1 MTKQST
7 LAERLA
13 PMSIAE
19 IEAMTDAQ
27 IAELMGATAD
37 EVATK
42 EDRKYMRE
50 AAIVATN
57 EWHDRVAGDISA
69 GRARVVTGGP
79 ELERYRRMGRPSLG
93 SGESVQIRARLSPDL
108 GAALDAAVGR
118 LGRPRS
124 EIIREALT
132 EYLSRHAS

>member
-1 MTKQST
+1 MKKPST

-27 IAELMGATAD
+27 IAKLMGATAD
-37 EVATK
+37 EIAT
-42 EDRKYMRE
+42 EEGRQDIRE
-50 AAIVATN
+50 AAIVATD
-57 EWHDRVAGDISA
+57 EWHDRLAADISA
-69 GRARVVTGGP
+69 GRARVIKRGP
-79 ELERYRRMGRPSLG
+79 EQERYRRMGRPPLG

-108 GAALDAAVGR
+108 GAALDAAVDR

>member
-19 IEAMTDAQ
+19 AEAMTDAQ
-27 IAELMGATAD
+27 IAELMGANAD
-37 EVATK
+37 EMATE
-42 EDRKYMRE
+42 EDRQYMRE

-57 EWHDRVAGDISA
+57 EWHDRLVDDIPA

-79 ELERYRRMGRPSLG
+79 ELEHYRHMGRPPLG
-93 SGESVQIRARLSPDL
+93 W
-108 GAALDAAVGR
+108 
-118 LGRPRS
+118 
-124 EIIREALT
+124 
-132 EYLSRHAS
+132 